1 MCLIYGLDKLCLG
14 FVVGAT
20 RRTFSTLADSYDG
33 QQSIAAEQQSSS
45 ARGDV
50 TQRKHEESKR
60 ELDIRVEIT

>member
-33 QQSIAAEQQSSS
+33 QQSIAAAAEQQRK
-45 ARGDV
+45 RGCDP
-50 TQRKHEESKR
+50 KKA
-60 ELDIRVEIT
+60 